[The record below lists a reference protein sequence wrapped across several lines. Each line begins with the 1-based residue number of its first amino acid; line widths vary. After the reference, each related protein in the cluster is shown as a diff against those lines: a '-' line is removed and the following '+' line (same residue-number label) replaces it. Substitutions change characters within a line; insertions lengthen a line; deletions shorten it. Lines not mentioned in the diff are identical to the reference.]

1 MPCTGTAHFADG
13 SEIDDISGGA
23 VGRSTDA
30 VDERHL
36 MSVTA
41 AVSACLPLA
50 AGALI
55 AHLPTTAMAAALAT
69 LNTGSVLARFTA
81 GWLVGVTVVATAGL
95 VVVDTAV
102 VASDSSAW
110 VRWLR
115 IALGVALL
123 ILGARKLIERVRH
136 GPAREEPGWVDR
148 ARRLDGGRAFATA
161 FLLGS
166 VNPKSVVIALSA
178 VAVIVDASSAVAVQA
193 AALVVFV
200 VVSSVGVA
208 APALALLV
216 FRDRARRPLN
226 AIVDGF
232 IAHSGLVLA
241 VILLGLGTYMT
252 LNAL

>member
-1 MPCTGTAHFADG
+1 MPCTGTAHFADR
-13 SEIDDISGGA
+13 SEIDDISGRA

-69 LNTGSVLARFTA
+69 LNTGSVLTRFTA
-81 GWLVGVTVVATAGL
+81 GWLVGVTVVGTAGL

-123 ILGARKLIERVRH
+123 ILGARTLIGRVRN
-136 GPAREEPGWVDR
+136 R

-200 VVSSVGVA
+200 VVSSLGVA
-208 APALALLV
+208 APALALLG